1 MAAVA
6 ELIGPDCGIATK
18 RLIRMLRLRTKT
30 LLMKILLNQIIWTI
44 SFTIGKLVKKSFK
57 KTRFDKM
64 LLTPIGVIAA
74 RILGRGV

>member
-1 MAAVA
+1 MAMQQ
-6 ELIGPDCGIATK
+6 K
-18 RLIRMLRLRTKT
+18 RLIRMPRLRTKT